1 MTGNFMQLFEVLAY
15 ALVAGMSVI
24 LGMALVLKNET
35 WAKKRASFIISFA
48 AGVMLT
54 TAFGH
59 LIPEAAGLNGQT
71 IALVFAGFLVFYLLQ
86 QGLMFHACGEED
98 CPEHKLGVMSSI
110 GLTIHSALD
119 GVAIAAGFEAD
130 WRLGLVTSLAVL
142 MHKMPE
148 GITITGI
155 LMHARMPRAKV
166 IRFSVIVAAATPVS
180 ALFAYYFLQNV
191 PSSVIGA
198 LLALTAGSFIY
209 LAAADLL
216 PETHRVHHRANALF
230 FFGGIGLIGIVG
242 RFVH

>member
-1 MTGNFMQLFEVLAY
+1 MGLLPVVLY
-15 ALVAGMSVI
+15 SVVAGMAIVI
-24 LGMALVLKNET
+24 GMTIVLKNAE

-54 TAFGH
+54 TAFMH
-59 LIPEAAGLNGQT
+59 LIPDAFSLNNQT
-71 IALVFAGFLVFYLLQ
+71 LLLVFAGFLIFYLLQ
-86 QGLMFHACGEED
+86 QGLMFHACGEEE

-130 WRLGLVTSLAVL
+130 WRLGIVTTIAIL

-155 LMHARMPRAKV
+155 LIHCGMPRTKV
-166 IRFSVIVAAATPVS
+166 IRFSVIVAVATPIA
-180 ALFAYYFLQNV
+180 ALFSYFFLKNV
-191 PSSVIGA
+191 SGPILGG

-230 FFGGIGLIGIVG
+230 FFAGIGLIGMVG
-242 RFVH
+242 HVLH

>member
-1 MTGNFMQLFEVLAY
+1 MNLFEVLSY
-15 ALVAGMSVI
+15 SLIAGMAI
-24 LGMALVLKNET
+24 IIGMLLVLKNEVA
-35 WAKKRASFIISFA
+35 AKKHASFIISFA

-54 TAFGH
+54 TAFIH
-59 LIPEAAGLNGQT
+59 LIPDAMGLNNRT
-71 IALVFAGFLVFYLLQ
+71 VLLVFAGFLVFYLLQ
-86 QGLMFHACGEED
+86 QGLMFHACGEEE

-130 WRLGLVTSLAVL
+130 WRLGLVTTIAVL

-155 LMHARMPRAKV
+155 LLHAKMPRVKV
-166 IRFSVIVAAATPVS
+166 IRFSVIVAAATPIT
-180 ALFAYYFLQNV
+180 ALFAYFFLKNV
-191 PSSVIGA
+191 PGDILGG

-230 FFGGIGLIGIVG
+230 FFAGIGLIGVLG
-242 RFVH
+242 QVLH